1 MDISSWPQTCI
12 RLSCVF
18 LCVCVWEWHLTHYK
32 QSANPLKVYN
42 ADGCHLR
49 NQIWDLLKSISA
61 KEKIFVLALLLNR
74 SSQKRQIKYPLLSNC
89 CLSFF
94 VTVQVHITTKAVLLS
109 SLGTQQ
115 TLENYLKCCVLAS
128 SALTVKSAQSPFR
141 KCFFFLLLF
150 RTKFDKTK
158 NFSKSKKRLG
168 FGFG

>member
-1 MDISSWPQTCI
+1 M
-12 RLSCVF
+12 
-18 LCVCVWEWHLTHYK
+18 
-32 QSANPLKVYN
+32 YN

-61 KEKIFVLALLLNR
+61 KEKTFVLALLLNR

-89 CLSFF
+89 CLRSF
-94 VTVQVHITTKAVLLS
+94 VMAQVHIKAVMLS

-115 TLENYLKCCVLAS
+115 TLENYLKCYVLAS
-128 SALTVKSAQSPFR
+128 SALTVKSVQPPFR
-141 KCFFFLLLF
+141 KCFFLLLF

-158 NFSKSKKRLG
+158 KFSKSKKRLG